1 MTKTIGLIVVIILLI
16 WGMHSC
22 WTYATD
28 ADREGVVDGIATVIN
43 DIDSFFD
50 DVKEKVKEKEKHNE

>member
-1 MTKTIGLIVVIILLI
+1 MIKSIGLIVVMILLV

-28 ADREGVVDGIATVIN
+28 EDREGVVDGIATVIN
-43 DIDSFFD
+43 DIDNFLD
-50 DVKEKVKEKEKHNE
+50 DVKDRVKEKEKNYE